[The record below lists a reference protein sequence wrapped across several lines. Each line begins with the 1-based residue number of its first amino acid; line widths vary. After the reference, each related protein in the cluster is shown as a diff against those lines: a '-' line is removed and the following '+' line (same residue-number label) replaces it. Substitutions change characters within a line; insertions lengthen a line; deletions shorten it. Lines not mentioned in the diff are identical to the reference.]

1 MSESVLLCWYEGSW
15 EVECRVFR
23 AGSTTEA
30 SGSREVECE
39 PRKCLDEVGI
49 PETVLTGLGP
59 EVSSLSDLGLSS
71 SLGLG
76 LGGVSSLDMLQL
88 SSGMFL
94 IRELLLDF

>member
-39 PRKCLDEVGI
+39 PRNCLEEVGI
-49 PETVLTGLGP
+49 PVLMGLGP
-59 EVSSLSDLGLSS
+59 GLSSLVDLGVSS

-88 SSGMFL
+88 SSGIFL
-94 IRELLLDF
+94 VRKRL

>member
-1 MSESVLLCWYEGSW
+1 M
-15 EVECRVFR
+15 EVEFRVFLA
-23 AGSTTEA
+23 AGSVTEL

-39 PRKCLDEVGI
+39 PRNCLEEVGI

-59 EVSSLSDLGLSS
+59 GELSSLNCLGLSS
-71 SLGLG
+71 SRGFG

-94 IRELLLDF
+94 

>member
-23 AGSTTEA
+23 AGSTTEE

-39 PRKCLDEVGI
+39 PRNCLEEVGI
-49 PETVLTGLGP
+49 PVLIGLGP
-59 EVSSLSDLGLSS
+59 GVSSLVDLGLSS

-88 SSGMFL
+88 SSGIFL
-94 IRELLLDF
+94 VRERLLD